1 MFLVVLRLHSVV
13 FQWRQYIATPLWI
26 EKHKNGFYTPT
37 LSLNWNIMRN
47 TEMRKPQAKA
57 SLQIASLMNPGH
69 YVIVWKP
76 ERTSSSRGIH
86 TNPRLMADLTRNRTT
101 AGGRK
106 KVSSGKNSQKDQ
118 DYASEPNVRLTWYKN
133 LCSPQAHRS
142 TTTNQTTTIISQTTT
157 TTQVRAVGELDWA
170 GWTESIFNVDI
181 DNLFCWLDTDQW
193 SSF

>member
-26 EKHKNGFYTPT
+26 EKHKNGFYTLT
-37 LSLNWNIMRN
+37 LCLNWNIMRN

-57 SLQIASLMNPGH
+57 SLQIASLMNPGGH
-69 YVIVWKP
+69 HLIVWKP
-76 ERTSSSRGIH
+76 ERTSSSRGIL
-86 TNPRLMADLTRNRTT
+86 TNPRLMADLTRNLTT

-142 TTTNQTTTIISQTTT
+142 TTTTQTNNQTNKQPQPHPN
-157 TTQVRAVGELDWA
+157 TQVNNNHNHTGQGSGRTGL
-170 GWTESIFNVDI
+170 GWLNRIH
-181 DNLFCWLDTDQW
+181 L
-193 SSF
+193 

>member
-26 EKHKNGFYTPT
+26 EKHKNGFYTQT
-37 LSLNWNIMRN
+37 LCLNWNIMRN

-57 SLQIASLMNPGH
+57 SLQIASLMNPGGH
-69 YVIVWKP
+69 HLIVWKP

-142 TTTNQTTTIISQTTT
+142 TTTKQTTTTT
-157 TTQVRAVGELDWA
+157 TTQVNNNHNHTGQGSGTGL
-170 GWTESIFNVDI
+170 GWLNRIH
-181 DNLFCWLDTDQW
+181 L
-193 SSF
+193 

>member
-26 EKHKNGFYTPT
+26 EKHKNGFYTLT
-37 LSLNWNIMRN
+37 LCLNWNIMRN

-142 TTTNQTTTIISQTTT
+142 TTTKQTTTTT
-157 TTQVRAVGELDWA
+157 TTQVNNNHNHTGQGSGSGL
-170 GWTESIFNVDI
+170 GWLNRIH
-181 DNLFCWLDTDQW
+181 L
-193 SSF
+193 